1 MFVEPKISI
10 IIPVYNVEKYLCECI
25 DSILN
30 QTFHDFEIICVDDG
44 SIDKT
49 LEILRDYKN
58 KDERIFIL
66 QQHHSGAAEARNN
79 GIRLAR
85 GKYIQFLDSDDYFEQ
100 TMLEELYNH
109 AEKFGADLTVCSAK
123 KVNDNEEVT
132 ESGNP
137 LWPLY
142 LDKVPLNRLFSP
154 ENYPND
160 IFDLFCVVPWN
171 KLIRRDLVTNNN
183 LKFQNLS
190 SSNDVAFG
198 HLVKICAKRIYV
210 MGKELVNYRY
220 DRIGSISEHRKDSMI
235 NIVRAALYVKE
246 FLQERDLFSKYQK
259 SYVHAFIKHITSAIS
274 ACNDKQYQDF
284 LTQFKELMPE
294 DWVLFRTALR
304 KEFITPD
311 YMAKFI
317 SNKKV
322 MLWGASLFIRHILEQ
337 EKCANPNILG
347 IVDRNRASWGKM
359 CGNYKIYSPE
369 EIETIKP
376 DGILL
381 TVYSNNLAMYE
392 SLKAELTERHPSIEL
407 LPNIFEE
414 EIHFND

>member
-1 MFVEPKISI
+1 MNQDLISV
-10 IIPVYNVEKYLCECI
+10 IIPVYNVEKYLCECL

-30 QTFHDFEIICVDDG
+30 QTFQDFEIICVDDG
-44 SIDKT
+44 STDET
-49 LEILRDYKN
+49 LEILKNYKN
-58 KDERIFIL
+58 KDERVFVL

-109 AEKFGADLTVCSAK
+109 AEKSGADLTVCSAK
-123 KVNDNEEVT
+123 TVNDNEEVT

-198 HLVKICAKRIYV
+198 HLVKICA
-210 MGKELVNYRY
+210 
-220 DRIGSISEHRKDSMI
+220 
-235 NIVRAALYVKE
+235 
-246 FLQERDLFSKYQK
+246 
-259 SYVHAFIKHITSAIS
+259 
-274 ACNDKQYQDF
+274 
-284 LTQFKELMPE
+284 
-294 DWVLFRTALR
+294 
-304 KEFITPD
+304 
-311 YMAKFI
+311 
-317 SNKKV
+317 
-322 MLWGASLFIRHILEQ
+322 
-337 EKCANPNILG
+337 
-347 IVDRNRASWGKM
+347 
-359 CGNYKIYSPE
+359 
-369 EIETIKP
+369 
-376 DGILL
+376 
-381 TVYSNNLAMYE
+381 
-392 SLKAELTERHPSIEL
+392 
-407 LPNIFEE
+407 
-414 EIHFND
+414 